1 MLRGWNTARG
11 TVRGAQRLRVRL
23 TNGIMSTKEK
33 PTSVPT
39 AQENSTRLM
48 PPVSS
53 AVGRQSR
60 WVTDKKQDRGWKNP
74 IPMVGL
80 CGLPPIGQG
89 QRRPAPTQRVPRRP
103 DGAPAVSSPVGWQ
116 SRWVTQ
122 KRFKIGSSQGIER
135 GFCTGL
141 DGEIGGMT
149 AAMARRMV
157 FSRARRAWGRGNPGR
172 LTRRMVR
179 EDGITTYSRRTTGSV
194 PGAFSIFASFKA
206 RLIRVCLI
214 FSW

>member
-1 MLRGWNTARG
+1 MVRWQVSQGW
-11 TVRGAQRLRVRL
+11 RGAGKFWSPITDSTEWGGWGQRLEGGFMWIREA
-23 TNGIMSTKEK
+23 GIGDLRDSLKRNRTEDGK
-33 PTSVPT
+33 TQFRWLAFV
-39 AQENSTRLM
+39 
-48 PPVSS
+48 VSHPS
-53 AVGRQSR
+53 
-60 WVTDKKQDRGWKNP
+60 DKDKDVLPRG
-74 IPMVGL
+74 
-80 CGLPPIGQG
+80 
-89 QRRPAPTQRVPRRP
+89 RP

>member
-1 MLRGWNTARG
+1 M
-11 TVRGAQRLRVRL
+11 
-23 TNGIMSTKEK
+23 E
-33 PTSVPT
+33 
-39 AQENSTRLM
+39 
-48 PPVSS
+48 
-53 AVGRQSR
+53 
-60 WVTDKKQDRGWKNP
+60 NP

-122 KRFKIGSSQGIER
+122 KRFKIGSSQGIVR

-214 FSW
+214 FPGRNS

>member
-1 MLRGWNTARG
+1 MENPIPMVGLCGLPPIGQGQRRPMD
-11 TVRGAQRLRVRL
+11 GA
-23 TNGIMSTKEK
+23 
-33 PTSVPT
+33 P
-39 AQENSTRLM
+39 A
-48 PPVSS
+48 VSS
-53 AVGRQSR
+53 PVGRQSR
-60 WVTDKKQDRGWKNP
+60 WVTEKKQDGGWKNP

-206 RLIRVCLI
+206 RLTQLCFI
-214 FSW
+214 FC